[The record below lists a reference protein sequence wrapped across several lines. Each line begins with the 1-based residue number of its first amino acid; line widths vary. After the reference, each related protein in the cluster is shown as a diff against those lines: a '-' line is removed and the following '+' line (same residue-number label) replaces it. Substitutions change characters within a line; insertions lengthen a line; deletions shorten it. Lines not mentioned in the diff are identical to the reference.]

1 MLPYLTLPKSI
12 AKKIEGKNLIFDT
25 LGESG
30 AGVYLLD
37 NAVNRLY
44 CLLHMEEDAEKLR
57 YYILL
62 DELF

>member
-12 AKKIEGKNLIFDT
+12 SKKIEGKNLIFDT

-30 AGVYLLD
+30 AGVYL
-37 NAVNRLY
+37 
-44 CLLHMEEDAEKLR
+44 MEEDAEKLR